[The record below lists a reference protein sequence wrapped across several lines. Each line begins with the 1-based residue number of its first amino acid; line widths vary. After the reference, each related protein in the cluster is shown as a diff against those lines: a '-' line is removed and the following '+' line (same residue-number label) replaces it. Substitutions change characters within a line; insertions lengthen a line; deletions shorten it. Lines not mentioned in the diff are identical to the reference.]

1 MGKINNL
8 NNGEDQTTLLKEN
21 RLMIHLCLSGNIL
34 KSAPPPGGGCWG
46 WLVFEAK
53 GKMFTLLSVM

>member
-34 KSAPPPGGGCWG
+34 KSAPPPGGVVGGG
-46 WLVFEAK
+46 WCLKLKAK
-53 GKMFTLLSVM
+53 CSHCYQ